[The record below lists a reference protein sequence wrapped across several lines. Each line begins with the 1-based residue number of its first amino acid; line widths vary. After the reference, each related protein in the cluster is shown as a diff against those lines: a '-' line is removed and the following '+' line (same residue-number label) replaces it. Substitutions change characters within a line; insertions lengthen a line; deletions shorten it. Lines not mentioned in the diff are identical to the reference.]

1 MKVLII
7 GLGSIAKKHIAAL
20 RNLDSDCEIHA
31 LRSSKSSPAIEGIRS
46 CYSLDEIPLDI
57 KFILI
62 SNPTSFHLKTI
73 KEVSHFGV
81 PLFIEKP
88 PIDSLD
94 QISELLMLVKTL
106 HVSTYTAFNLRFH
119 PVVQWMKANVDLHNV
134 IEVNAYC
141 GSYLPDWRPGRDY
154 RKIYSAQ
161 KELGGGVHLDL
172 THEIDFLLWIFGDP
186 MYVKST
192 KRKISNLE
200 IDSIDSA
207 KYWLEYENFTIS
219 LTLNYFRRDSKRNI
233 EIVTNKTTLLC
244 DLISNKIT
252 DLRNGQVVFEN
263 KAFSSLDTYTDQ
275 MKYFINSI
283 ETRSKPMNTLS
294 ESMRTMEICLTK

>member
-20 RNLDSDCEIHA
+20 RNVNPDCEIHA
-31 LRSSKSSPAIEGIRS
+31 LRSSKSSPVVEGIRS
-46 CYSLDEIPLDI
+46 CNTLDEVPLDL

-62 SNPTSFHLKTI
+62 SNPTSLHLKTI

-88 PIDSLD
+88 PIDTLD
-94 QISELLMLVKTL
+94 QINELLELIKTL
-106 HVSTYTAFNLRFH
+106 KVPTYTAFNLRFH
-119 PVVQWMKANVDLHNV
+119 PVVQWLKDNIESHDV

-141 GSYLPDWRPGRDY
+141 GSYLPDWRPDKDY

-172 THEIDFLLWIFGDP
+172 THEIDFLLWVFGDP
-186 MYVKST
+186 MST
-192 KRKISNLE
+192 MSTRRKISNLE
-200 IDSIDSA
+200 IDSVDSA

-233 EIVTNKTTLLC
+233 EIVTNQTTLEC
-244 DLISNKIT
+244 DLILNKIT
-252 DLRNGQVVFEN
+252 DLGKGLVIFESS
-263 KAFSSLDTYTDQ
+263 AFSSLDTYADQ
-275 MKYFINSI
+275 MKYFIDCL
-283 ETRSKPMNTLS
+283 ETKTQPMNTLL
-294 ESMRTMEICLTK
+294 ESMRTIEVCLT

>member
-20 RNLDSDCEIHA
+20 RNVNPDCEIHA
-31 LRSSKSSPAIEGIRS
+31 LRSSKSSPVVEGIRS
-46 CYSLDEIPLDI
+46 CNTLDEVPLDL

-62 SNPTSFHLKTI
+62 SNPTSLHLKTI

-88 PIDSLD
+88 PIDTLD
-94 QISELLMLVKTL
+94 QINELLELIKTL
-106 HVSTYTAFNLRFH
+106 KVPTYTAFNLRFH
-119 PVVQWMKANVDLHNV
+119 PVVQWLKDNIESHDV

-141 GSYLPDWRPGRDY
+141 GSYLPDWRPDKDY

-172 THEIDFLLWIFGDP
+172 THEIDFLLWVFGDP
-186 MYVKST
+186 MST
-192 KRKISNLE
+192 MSTRRKISNLE
-200 IDSIDSA
+200 IDSVDSA
-207 KYWLEYENFTIS
+207 KYWLEYENFTIN
-219 LTLNYFRRDSKRNI
+219 LILNYFRRDSKRNI
-233 EIVTNKTTLLC
+233 EIVTNQTTLEC

-252 DLRNGQVVFEN
+252 DLGKGQIVFESR
-263 KAFSSLDTYTDQ
+263 AFSISDTYTDQ
-275 MKYFINSI
+275 MKYFIDCL
-283 ETRSKPMNTLS
+283 ETKTKPMNTLID
-294 ESMRTMEICLTK
+294 SMRTIEVCLT